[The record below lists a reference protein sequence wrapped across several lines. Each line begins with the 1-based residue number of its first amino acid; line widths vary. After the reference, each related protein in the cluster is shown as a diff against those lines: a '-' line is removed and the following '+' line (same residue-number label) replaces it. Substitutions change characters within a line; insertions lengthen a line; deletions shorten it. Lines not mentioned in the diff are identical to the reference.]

1 MKKLNVFEFSLNIL
15 KRAIRVVSIINCSPF
30 SKFLM
35 MNWENSSIKLSLFI
49 EDGRMLLKIRTTN
62 RYSFKSGIR
71 PKVKQESKYSQIH
84 SKI

>member
-1 MKKLNVFEFSLNIL
+1 
-15 KRAIRVVSIINCSPF
+15 
-30 SKFLM
+30 M